1 MYFFF
6 PKQPYF
12 NYLHQSFT
20 GLLAFNTIILYF
32 YHLKRVKP
40 LSEIKKIIKGCLA
53 GDRRDQELLYRRH
66 ASKLYAVCLQYS
78 GNDEEA
84 RDILQE
90 GFIKIFENLNNY
102 KHEGSF
108 EGWMRRITVN
118 TALEKYRS
126 KHNLYRV
133 DDIDQI
139 QEPDAEPDNQ
149 DYAGLEASDLL
160 DIIRELPPKY
170 RVVFNLYAIEGYSH
184 KEISKMVNISEG
196 TSKSNLSRARVILQ
210 RRVGSY
216 TGIKKRVANG

>member
-1 MYFFF
+1 
-6 PKQPYF
+6 
-12 NYLHQSFT
+12 
-20 GLLAFNTIILYF
+20 
-32 YHLKRVKP
+32 
-40 LSEIKKIIKGCLA
+40 LSEIKNIITGCLK
-53 GDRRDQELLYRRH
+53 GNRRDQELLYRRH
-66 ASKLYAVCLQYS
+66 AAKLFAVCMQYS

-90 GFIKIFENLNNY
+90 GFIKIFENLVHY

-108 EGWMRRITVN
+108 EGWMRRIVVN

-139 QEPDAEPDNQ
+139 PEPDATPDNE

-160 DIIRELPPKY
+160 EIIRELPPKY
-170 RVVFNLYAIEGYSH
+170 RMVFNLYAIEGYTH
-184 KEISKMVNISEG
+184 KEISSIVNISEG

-216 TGIKKRVANG
+216 TGLKKKSSNG

>member
-1 MYFFF
+1 M
-6 PKQPYF
+6 
-12 NYLHQSFT
+12 T
-20 GLLAFNTIILYF
+20 
-32 YHLKRVKP
+32 
-40 LSEIKKIIKGCLA
+40 EIKKIIKGCLE

-90 GFIKIFENLNNY
+90 GFIKIFENLGNY

-126 KHNLYRV
+126 RHNLYRV
-133 DDIDQI
+133 DDIDMI
-139 QEPDAEPDNQ
+139 PEPDAEPDNE
-149 DYAGLEASDLL
+149 DYSGLDANDLL
-160 DIIRELPPKY
+160 VIIRELPPKY
-170 RVVFNLYAIEGYSH
+170 RVVFNLYALEGYSH

-196 TSKSNLSRARVILQ
+196 TSKSNLSRARTILQ

-216 TGIKKRVANG
+216 TGLKKRAANG